1 MSKRNIL
8 SIIRHNNCY
17 LKYAFHFS
25 FKLTCAY
32 SSSCCLKCFDII
44 NILLHQ
50 HPLIEYSIN
59 SHYVEMKHISFFL
72 SVPLYVVREGMV
84 TNIFPSIPL
93 TLLGL
98 LSGTQIIKYNLVS
111 NRYFMMLKFKEFTVI
126 NLSLL

>member
-1 MSKRNIL
+1 MQFI
-8 SIIRHNNCY
+8 
-17 LKYAFHFS
+17 HF
-25 FKLTCAY
+25 
-32 SSSCCLKCFDII
+32 

-59 SHYVEMKHISFFL
+59 SHYVEMKHISLFL

-98 LSGTQIIKYNLVS
+98 LSGTQITKYNPVS